1 MNYELQKFMSLSL
14 LHKQVIVCTASPV
27 AVDVL
32 GMNFWFKITQFHGLL
47 LLHCISP
54 LHLKNNT

>member
-1 MNYELQKFMSLSL
+1 MNYELQKLKSLSL
-14 LHKQVIVCTASPV
+14 LHKQIIVWTASPV

-32 GMNFWFKITQFHGLL
+32 GMNLWFKITLFHGLL

-54 LHLKNNT
+54 LHL